1 MRRIKYLFGLL
12 WLVRLTAQ
20 GFPSDSIKSVLYVNS
35 YHQGHVWADSLL
47 KGIQSI
53 LTRSNGVELY
63 IENFDSQRFPD
74 SLYAEKFTD
83 YLVNKYIKTVPDL
96 YLASDDGAARLLLNF
111 RARIGSQKP
120 CVLCGINDREYYA
133 GFGNVYGVLETFPI
147 DSTLGPLLRRFPD
160 VQRVWVVSDST
171 PSSLQIR
178 KEIARQAVAFGGK
191 PEMRFLPLFDP
202 DGIISAVET
211 LEKGEAVF
219 VINMRMYKGRTI
231 DFPSFL
237 KSLTGSCPVPVF
249 CNSTEAP
256 GTGTIGS
263 RITRGYTHGRDAAIL
278 AITLLK
284 NPELRPT
291 PPWREPHMEYVFDYR
306 SVSKFGYNVKNLPSG
321 SVILNQPHTLWT
333 RYKKAIL
340 VGGAVTL
347 FLLGVILILSFNISR
362 RIKAEKIIR
371 EQMAEI
377 ERKSNSLEEALSALQ
392 LSHKQLETANEQ
404 LTELTL
410 SLEEA
415 RERAEESDH
424 LKSAFLANISHEIR
438 TPLNAILGFSSLLLK
453 ENRNDPHNFS
463 YLTIIRKAGDNLLS
477 LIDKIILVAKIETN
491 QVEIFP
497 QSFHVATLF
506 RQLAAE
512 IRNKFSEKEMQLI
525 FVPPEEQQDGLMIHT
540 DRELLRIILTELL
553 ENACRFSEGIQVR
566 CTASLQSD
574 KMILFQIEDNGVGI
588 STEKQ
593 KFLFNRFYKM
603 ESNDRFHQ
611 GLGLGLFIVKSLV
624 ELLRGKISFQSE
636 QGRGTVFQFT
646 IPSGEM

>member
-12 WLVRLTAQ
+12 WLVRLTVQ
-20 GFPSDSIKSVLYVNS
+20 GFPSDSIKSVLYINS

-147 DSTLGPLLRRFPD
+147 DSTLGPLLRLFPD

-191 PEMRFLPLFDP
+191 PEIRFLPLFDP

-321 SVILNQPHTLWT
+321 SVILNQPHTLWI

-340 VGGAVTL
+340 AGGAVTL

-497 QSFHVATLF
+497 QSFYVATLF

-636 QGRGTVFQFT
+636 QGRGTIFQFT

>member
-12 WLVRLTAQ
+12 WLVRLTVQ
-20 GFPSDSIKSVLYVNS
+20 GFPSDSIKSVLYINS

-147 DSTLGPLLRRFPD
+147 DSTLGPLLRLFPD

-321 SVILNQPHTLWT
+321 SVILNQPHTLWI

-340 VGGAVTL
+340 AGGAVTL

-553 ENACRFSEGIQVR
+553 ENACRFSERIQVR
-566 CTASLQSD
+566 CTAGLPSD

-636 QGRGTVFQFT
+636 QGRGTIFQFT